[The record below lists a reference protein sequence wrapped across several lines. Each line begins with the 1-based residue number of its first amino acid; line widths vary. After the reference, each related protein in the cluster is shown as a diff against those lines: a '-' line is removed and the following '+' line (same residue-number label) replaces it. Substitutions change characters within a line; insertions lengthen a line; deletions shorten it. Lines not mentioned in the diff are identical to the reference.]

1 MADRTIKVLTPAT
14 VFDILTLAE
23 AKLLLGMSTTD
34 TSQDAV
40 LTMWITTFSMMM
52 ATYCNRTFAK
62 ETVMETWRE
71 TFDGRLFLSHWP
83 IKAGDVESVSD
94 GSAPVDPSAYELEEK
109 SGKLSFVVNPGG
121 SVSMPWLTP
130 TVVTYSGGYDLP
142 TEAPP
147 DLKQAAAILIRD
159 EQIRTRQAQV
169 AGIRSISH
177 KDSRVMFFDPNAI
190 LIKMAGLKMTPGF
203 AVVDTLLRH
212 YIRFE
217 V

>member
-1 MADRTIKVLTPAT
+1 MADRTIQVTTPAT

-23 AKLLLGMSTTD
+23 AKTLLGMSTTD
-34 TSQDAV
+34 TSQDVV
-40 LTMWITTFSMMM
+40 LAMWITTFSTMM
-52 ATYCNRTFAK
+52 ATYCNRVFAK
-62 ETVMETWRE
+62 ETVTETWRE
-71 TFDGRLFLSHWP
+71 TFNGRLFLSHWP

-94 GSAPVDPSAYELEEK
+94 GSVLLDPSGYELEGK
-109 SGKLSFVVNPGG
+109 SGKLSFVANPGG
-121 SVSMPWLTP
+121 ATSMPWVTP
-130 TVVTYSGGYDLP
+130 TVVTYTGGYVLP
-142 TEAPP
+142 AEAPY

-203 AVVDTLLRH
+203 AVVDSLLRH

>member
-1 MADRTIKVLTPAT
+1 MADRTIQVTTPAT
-14 VFDILTLAE
+14 VFDILTLSE

-40 LTMWITTFSMMM
+40 LAMWITTFSTMI

-62 ETVMETWRE
+62 ETVTEIWRE
-71 TFDGRLFLSHWP
+71 TYNGRLFLSHWP
-83 IKAGDVESVSD
+83 IHAADVEDVWA
-94 GSAPVDPSAYELEEK
+94 GSTPLDPSEYELEER
-109 SGKLSFVVNPGG
+109 SGKLSFVANPGG
-121 SVSMPWLTP
+121 AASMPWLP
-130 TVVTYSGGYDLP
+130 PAVVTYTGGYDLP
-142 TEAPP
+142 GEAPY

-190 LIKMAGLKMTPGF
+190 LIKMAGLRMTPGF

-212 YIRFE
+212 YVRFE